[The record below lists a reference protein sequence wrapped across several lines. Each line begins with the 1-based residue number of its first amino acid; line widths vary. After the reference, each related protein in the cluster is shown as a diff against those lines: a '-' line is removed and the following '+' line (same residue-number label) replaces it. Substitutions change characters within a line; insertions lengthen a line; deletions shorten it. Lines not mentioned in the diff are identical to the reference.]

1 MPQQGMPGMPQQ
13 GIPQQSMSQQGIPQ
27 QQAMSH
33 QGVPAVQPD
42 GGDPVLELIKKA
54 GLLKDA
60 QIEEAKKMRT
70 KVGGELV
77 AMLVAQGAIKR
88 CVKDAAVKCRGLIDK
103 GTLKEEYATTLLKL
117 CQSKDMK
124 YEDAVE
130 ELGWRLG

>member
-1 MPQQGMPGMPQQ
+1 MPQQGMPPQGMPQQ
-13 GIPQQSMSQQGIPQ
+13 GMQQQGMHPMQ
-27 QQAMSH
+27 GVSH
-33 QGVPAVQPD
+33 QGMPAAMPSS
-42 GGDPVLELIKKA
+42 GDPILELIQKA

-60 QIEEAKKMRT
+60 QLEEAKKMRT

-88 CVKDAAVKCRGLIDK
+88 CVKDAAVKCRSLIDK